1 MDLSGSRQPIFAR
14 FFFLKKLKR
23 GDPYFLL
30 SFVKPDCVIA
40 KVDGPGLVD
49 LLRIFAKKYHSHLY
63 IFLYI
68 LAYVGHIL
76 FKIDS

>member
-1 MDLSGSRQPIFAR
+1 MRSVSFKNFHRVGAM
-14 FFFLKKLKR
+14 
-23 GDPYFLL
+23 

-76 FKIDS
+76 F